1 MARWDEA
8 QVTEAKVLG
17 YLLSADHPTGA
28 DKAAF
33 FRAAGYTRSKWTR
46 LRDDLLDLA
55 RQGDVG
61 AEEKTTYGVKYVVDG
76 LVKSPTGRTVRLRTV
91 WISDGPDEA
100 PRLVTAYP
108 RRGAPG
114 DVQGT

>member
-17 YLLSADHPTGA
+17 YLLSTDHPTGA

-33 FRAAGYTRSKWTR
+33 FRAIGYRRSEWTR
-46 LRDDLLDLA
+46 LRDDLLGLA
-55 RQGDVG
+55 RQGDV
-61 AEEKTTYGVKYVVDG
+61 ADEEKTTYGVKYVVDG
-76 LVKSPTGRTVRLRTV
+76 SVKSPSGRTVRLRTV
-91 WISDGPDEA
+91 WISDEPDGL

-108 RRGAPG
+108 KRGAPG
-114 DVQGT
+114 DAQGT